1 MIRGNAC
8 GKGLNIKGKSAKR
21 SVVSGLVPFLQI
33 SVDEDKYRVEE
44 SPKDARIRVY
54 FAAENLR
61 DNAKKHAEDVRNDME
76 EGFKVAQKLQL
87 ELEKGLVFHK
97 MSPEEEKEH
106 ERKLKWEMEDPQ
118 IIDVEYNGGAFGL
131 DMPERL
137 FMETWVMRQNISPA
151 YEWETGRAS
160 EPFSQNMNLHATRD
174 GAAHKV
180 RTPDD
185 QKKTTPTPVVW
196 QFDDRWEMNPRGLV
210 LAYEETYVLPVASDM
225 DGFCFGSKGMKIES
239 VPSEQVELLGWT
251 LDVIDELLSGHHK
264 SWMGAWIQVLQR
276 EAEKGFHPHIPKWG
290 FGDPKTSE
298 VTVALA
304 GALSVSGAVR
314 HGAECFNFFFP
325 QDLDD
330 EYLIIWD
337 GFTHLNW
344 KNVGPGALRKFLVER
359 ANEGYVFPINP
370 KWVIADGW
378 HEVWAAMMNHKE
390 GAEAMKKW
398 YPPETCNI
406 LERIE
411 GLKKKYP
418 EGFKPV

>member
-1 MIRGNAC
+1 MKKGGAAAKYFVVFRPTSMTSFRLMIRGNAC

-54 FAAENLR
+54 FASEELR
-61 DNAKKHAEDVRNDME
+61 DGAKKEAEKVRSEME
-76 EGFKVAQKLQL
+76 EGFKKASKLLL
-87 ELEKGLVFHK
+87 ESERGLVLK
-97 MSPEEEKEH
+97 MSPEEEKEL
-106 ERKLKWEMEDPQ
+106 RRRQKWEMEDPQ
-118 IIDVEYNGGAFGL
+118 IIEVSYNGGAYGL

-174 GAAHKV
+174 GAHCRVGA
-180 RTPDD
+180 PED

-196 QFDDRWEMNPRGLV
+196 QFDDRWCMNPRGLV

-225 DGFCFGSKGMKIES
+225 DGFCFGSRGMKIEA
-239 VPSEQVELLGWT
+239 VPKEQVELLGWT
-251 LDVIDELLSGHHK
+251 LDTIDELLSGHHK

-290 FGDPKTSE
+290 FGDPKTSD

-330 EYLIIWD
+330 EY
-337 GFTHLNW
+337 
-344 KNVGPGALRKFLVER
+344 
-359 ANEGYVFPINP
+359 P
-370 KWVIADGW
+370 KWVVADGW
-378 HEVWAAMMNHKE
+378 HEVWAAVMNHPE
-390 GAEAMKKW
+390 GSKAMKTW
-398 YPPETCNI
+398 YPPESCNI

-411 GLKKKYP
+411 GLKKKFP
-418 EGFKPV
+418 DGFKAV

>member
-1 MIRGNAC
+1 MDRIIGYENLIISQVIEEGLLELLACCLNPLHLLLLVEIRPRLWPLMGRLGGA
-8 GKGLNIKGKSAKR
+8 I
-21 SVVSGLVPFLQI
+21 FLTQI
-33 SVDEDKYRVEE
+33 S
-44 SPKDARIRVY
+44 
-54 FAAENLR
+54 
-61 DNAKKHAEDVRNDME
+61 
-76 EGFKVAQKLQL
+76 G
-87 ELEKGLVFHK
+87 
-97 MSPEEEKEH
+97 
-106 ERKLKWEMEDPQ
+106 
-118 IIDVEYNGGAFGL
+118 
-131 DMPERL
+131 
-137 FMETWVMRQNISPA
+137 
-151 YEWETGRAS
+151 
-160 EPFSQNMNLHATRD
+160 
-174 GAAHKV
+174 
-180 RTPDD
+180 
-185 QKKTTPTPVVW
+185 
-196 QFDDRWEMNPRGLV
+196 
-210 LAYEETYVLPVASDM
+210 
-225 DGFCFGSKGMKIES
+225 
-239 VPSEQVELLGWT
+239 
-251 LDVIDELLSGHHK
+251 DVIDELLSGHHK